1 MHPPSPGWVLEAAPG
16 GCGIS
21 PTYFPFLSFLSLLS
35 SLVLLIAPV
44 LERTVKPRTR
54 DDMSPATTPT
64 ALLWTLPLVLV
75 HAASKF
81 SFPSAAR
88 GLLSFAV
95 PSVLSPSPAKPV
107 SLRPIDPQIA
117 AQRASTDCLDGLRGV
132 AAFAVMIFHYSSFAY
147 PNIRTAYGYNGN
159 TNLLKLPFVKIW
171 YSGGFMVFLF
181 FVISGYVLS
190 ARAVRLMLRRDRDRI
205 LPVLSSMTFRRVVRL
220 GLPSLVMS
228 FISFLCQRA
237 QLLDKPWPHY
247 VPGLWGDIRF
257 YFENLRDL
265 FTFYNWNQFH
275 IYYLPPLWTIAVEF
289 RCSMIL
295 FLLLLGIA
303 RCRTGPRL
311 LIEALVFV
319 DTMLHDRWD
328 LGCFV
333 LGLLAAEI
341 HVGTQEAASQRSKE
355 EGLLHNADATDSSFQ
370 YDDGRNWN
378 ATNQRRRRILKKL
391 GLWACFI
398 AGMYLGSVPT
408 EHTCETPGYATLCKL
423 TWHGEKWRY
432 IALPGSFL
440 IIVGI
445 LYLPILQR
453 PLVAPAARYLGR
465 VSYALYL
472 VHELV
477 NMLIGKGIRN
487 AGWALLGKTGVMYH
501 FGYVFGLV
509 FYVSLS
515 LWLAD
520 MFMRAVD
527 MPSTNLARWLE
538 EKCVDKS

>member
-1 MHPPSPGWVLEAAPG
+1 MPPA
-16 GCGIS
+16 
-21 PTYFPFLSFLSLLS
+21 
-35 SLVLLIAPV
+35 
-44 LERTVKPRTR
+44 
-54 DDMSPATTPT
+54 TPT
-64 ALLWTLPLVLV
+64 ALLWTLPLVAV
-75 HAASKF
+75 HASSKF
-81 SFPSAAR
+81 SLPSAAR
-88 GLLSFAV
+88 GILSFAV
-95 PSVLSPSPAKPV
+95 PSVLSPSPTKPV
-107 SLRPIDPQIA
+107 SQRPIDPQIA

-132 AAFAVMIFHYSSFAY
+132 AAFAVMIFHYSLHAY
-147 PNIRTAYGYNGN
+147 PDIRDAYGYNGN
-159 TNLLKLPFVKIW
+159 ANLLQLPFVKIW
-171 YSGGFMVFLF
+171 YSGGFQVFLF

-190 ARAVRLMLRRDRDRI
+190 ARAVRLMLQRDRDRI

-220 GLPSLVMS
+220 GLPSVVMS
-228 FISFLCQRA
+228 FVGLLCQRA
-237 QLLDKPWPHY
+237 ELLEKPWPHY
-247 VPGLWGDIRF
+247 VPGLWFDIRF
-257 YFENLRDL
+257 YLENLRDL
-265 FTFYNWNQFH
+265 FTFYKWTQFH

-311 LIEALVFV
+311 LIEALVFA
-319 DTMLHDRWD
+319 DSMLHDRWD
-328 LGCFV
+328 MGCFV
-333 LGLLAAEI
+333 LGLVVAEI
-341 HVGTQEAASQRSKE
+341 HVGTQEAKAQLGKE
-355 EGLLHNADATDSSFQ
+355 EGLLHNADASDSFQ
-370 YDDGRNWN
+370 YYSDAD
-378 ATNQRRRRILKKL
+378 ATSQRRRRILKKL

-408 EHTCETPGYATLCKL
+408 DHTCETPGYIALCSITSHK
-423 TWHGEKWRY
+423 EKWRY

-440 IIVGI
+440 IVFSI

-477 NMLIGKGIRN
+477 NMLIGEGIRN
-487 AGWALLGKTGVMYH
+487 AGWALVGETGLMFHV
-501 FGYVFGLV
+501 GYVLGLA
-509 FYVSLS
+509 FYVSLC

-527 MPSTNLARWLE
+527 MPATNLARWLE

>member
-1 MHPPSPGWVLEAAPG
+1 MP
-16 GCGIS
+16 
-21 PTYFPFLSFLSLLS
+21 
-35 SLVLLIAPV
+35 
-44 LERTVKPRTR
+44 
-54 DDMSPATTPT
+54 PATP
-64 ALLWTLPLVLV
+64 AANFSTLPLVVV

-88 GLLSFAV
+88 GILTFAI
-95 PSVLSPSPAKPV
+95 PSVFTPSPTKAV
-107 SLRPIDPQIA
+107 SSRPIDPQIA

-132 AAFAVMIFHYSSFAY
+132 AAFAVMIFHYSCLVY
-147 PNIRTAYGYNGN
+147 PNIRDAYGYKGN
-159 TNLLKLPFVKIW
+159 TNLLQLPGVKIW

-190 ARAVRLMLRRDRDRI
+190 ARAIRLMLRRDRDRI

-220 GLPSLVMS
+220 GLPSLIMS

-237 QLLDKPWPHY
+237 QLLEKPWPHY
-247 VPGLWGDIRF
+247 VPGLRGDIRF
-257 YFENLRDL
+257 YYENLCDL
-265 FTFYNWNQFH
+265 FTFYKWGQFH

-319 DTMLHDRWD
+319 DTMLHERWD

-341 HVGTQEAASQRSKE
+341 HVGTQEAESQRTKE
-355 EGLLHNADATDSSFQ
+355 EGLLHNADATDSFQ
-370 YDDGRNWN
+370 YYGGAD

-391 GLWACFI
+391 GIWACFI
-398 AGMYLGSVPT
+398 VGMYLGSVPT
-408 EHTCETPGYATLCKL
+408 AHTCQTPGYSMLCKFVS
-423 TWHGEKWRY
+423 HDEKWRY

-440 IIVGI
+440 IIFAI
-445 LYLPILQR
+445 LYLPVLQR
-453 PLVAPAARYLGR
+453 PLVSPAARYLGR

-477 NMLIGKGIRN
+477 NMLMGKGIRR
-487 AGWALLGKTGVMYH
+487 AAWALLGSTGMMFHVG
-501 FGYVFGLV
+501 FLVGLA
-509 FYVSLS
+509 FYVSLC

-527 MPSTNLARWLE
+527 IPSTNLARWLE

>member
-1 MHPPSPGWVLEAAPG
+1 MPPA
-16 GCGIS
+16 
-21 PTYFPFLSFLSLLS
+21 
-35 SLVLLIAPV
+35 
-44 LERTVKPRTR
+44 
-54 DDMSPATTPT
+54 TPT
-64 ALLWTLPLVLV
+64 ALSWTLPLVLAHV
-75 HAASKF
+75 ASKS
-81 SFPSAAR
+81 SFPSIAR
-88 GLLSFAV
+88 GLLNFAI
-95 PSVLSPSPAKPV
+95 PSVFSPSPIKPV
-107 SLRPIDPQIA
+107 LLRPIDPQIA

-132 AAFAVMIFHYSSFAY
+132 AAFAVMIFHYTKFAY
-147 PNIRTAYGYNGN
+147 PNIRIGYGYNGN

-220 GLPSLVMS
+220 GLPSLIIS
-228 FISFLCQRA
+228 FISLLFQRA

-247 VPGLWGDIRF
+247 VPSLRGDIRF
-257 YFENLRDL
+257 YFENLHDL

-328 LGCFV
+328 LGCFI
-333 LGLLAAEI
+333 LGLIAAEI
-341 HVGTQEAASQRSKE
+341 HVGTQEAQTRLSKE
-355 EGLLHNADATDSSFQ
+355 EGLLQNEDTTNSFQYYSDADATSK
-370 YDDGRNWN
+370 
-378 ATNQRRRRILKKL
+378 RRLRILKKL

-408 EHTCETPGYATLCKL
+408 DRTCETPGYASLCAL
-423 TWHGEKWRY
+423 TWHREKWRY

-440 IIVGI
+440 IIFAI

-453 PLVAPAARYLGR
+453 PLVTPAARYLGR

-477 NMLIGKGIRN
+477 NMLIGKSIRN
-487 AGWALLGKTGVMYH
+487 VGWALLGKTGMMYH
-501 FGYVFGLV
+501 FGYVLGLV

>member
-1 MHPPSPGWVLEAAPG
+1 MAP
-16 GCGIS
+16 
-21 PTYFPFLSFLSLLS
+21 
-35 SLVLLIAPV
+35 A
-44 LERTVKPRTR
+44 
-54 DDMSPATTPT
+54 TPT
-64 ALLWTLPLVLV
+64 ALFWTLPLVLV
-75 HAASKF
+75 HAASKS

-88 GLLSFAV
+88 GLAFAV
-95 PSVLSPSPAKPV
+95 PSFLSPSPAKPV
-107 SLRPIDPQIA
+107 SLRPLDPQIA

-132 AAFAVMIFHYSSFAY
+132 AAFAVMLFHYSLYAY
-147 PNIRTAYGYNGN
+147 PDLREAYGYNGN
-159 TNLLKLPFVKIW
+159 TNLLQLPFVKIF
-171 YSGGFMVFLF
+171 YSGGFQVFLF

-190 ARAVRLMLRRDRDRI
+190 ARTIRLMLRQDRDRI

-228 FISFLCQRA
+228 FISFLFQRA
-237 QLLDKPWPHY
+237 QLLEKPWPHY
-247 VPGLWGDIRF
+247 VPGLWFDTRF
-257 YFENLRDL
+257 YFENLHDL
-265 FTFYNWNQFH
+265 FTFYKWDQFH

-289 RCSMIL
+289 RCSMVL
-295 FLLLLGIA
+295 FLLLLGIS

-328 LGCFV
+328 LGCFI
-333 LGLLAAEI
+333 LGVVAAEI
-341 HVGTQEAASQRSKE
+341 HVGTQEAKAQMSKE
-355 EGLLHNADATDSSFQ
+355 ASLLQNEDSTDSFQYYDSADATS
-370 YDDGRNWN
+370 
-378 ATNQRRRRILKKL
+378 QRRRRIFKKL
-391 GLWACFI
+391 GLWVCFI
-398 AGMYLGSVPT
+398 AGLYLGSVPT
-408 EHTCETPGYATLCKL
+408 EHTCETPGYATLCTL
-423 TWHGEKWRY
+423 TYHGHKEKWRY

-440 IIVGI
+440 IVFAI
-445 LYLPILQR
+445 LYLPVLQR

-477 NMLIGKGIRN
+477 NMLIGEGIRN
-487 AGWALLGKTGVMYH
+487 TGWALLGETGLMYH
-501 FGYVFGLV
+501 LGFILGLV
-509 FYVSLS
+509 FYVSLC